1 MSAQCIVLDTSD
13 ESDGGA
19 DCTPISSN
27 FLPRRDSQGAKYSES
42 NWHESEAM
50 IDLSQSDP
58 EENDR
63 DELHHTDHPTG
74 ESERLPRKRSREW
87 SDSDCEELLPLSL
100 RIQPPPHQPK
110 VCDVVDPVPT
120 KATAVPR
127 KAVHEISDSEDDS
140 LPDLSQ
146 QIGAVWEVSPPHRHS
161 PVGSKQT
168 TAVSVSAVPAR
179 TAQETVAQVSV
190 SGGDNLTKLKTRRTK
205 EEREA
210 LKAAK
215 EEEKKRKALE
225 KEVARST
232 KPGECMKYV
241 RVSVD
246 KNILDAASVTE
257 LMDAFLEADIGA
269 DTAELPLERS
279 VLWSR
284 KHLSLDEARPGSSAL
299 TSEVQENQVAV
310 VLPADQFLRLVAS
323 ERQDP
328 LTREHTSL
336 SEHLTS
342 VEALYP
348 DKRVTYLVFEIEKYF
363 RREKRKANEEYR
375 ALILGTATQAPKRKK
390 TTSYDGPK
398 LTRDDIETTLVPLQL
413 ERHFNIHYV
422 ETANQLSKLL
432 TAFTKAVAE
441 RLHKQ
446 AKQGRDLHFLAP
458 GGGLLRKH
466 DSLLRVWQA
475 QLEQFASVGR
485 DMAEAIVTRYPSPRL
500 LLQAFE
506 ACADPSQA
514 EVLLQDIL
522 VRRGAGV
529 LESTRRVGP
538 VVSKRIY
545 RFFSS
550 NDGNAYFD

>member
-74 ESERLPRKRSREW
+74 ESERLPRKRSRENCCRSVSAFNPHHTNLKSAMSW
-87 SDSDCEELLPLSL
+87 
-100 RIQPPPHQPK
+100 IQYRPKRQPFQGRQYTRF
-110 VCDVVDPVPT
+110 PT
-120 KATAVPR
+120 AK
-127 KAVHEISDSEDDS
+127 DDS

-168 TAVSVSAVPAR
+168 PAVSVSAVPAR

-398 LTRDDIETTLVPLQL
+398 LTRDNIETVTVLPELELFPRLLAKHVQIVDFEFKANTVETGYNETLVPLQL
-413 ERHFNIHYV
+413 ERHFNVHYV

-458 GGGLLRKH
+458 GGGTLRKH

-522 VRRGAGV
+522 
-529 LESTRRVGP
+529 
-538 VVSKRIY
+538 
-545 RFFSS
+545 
-550 NDGNAYFD
+550 